1 MAQTS
6 PRPAPSPWLWIALG
20 VFVISA
26 LAAIGWV
33 RAVWPF
39 SEKSL
44 TAAIEQATGGRVE
57 WHNFRSTYFPPGAT
71 AERVKLFRTDRQ
83 PDPLIQVDRM
93 ILRGSFAGMW
103 NSPKHIAEL
112 QLRGFHLLAEQG
124 AKAAVPSSPSHST
137 SSVVIDKVVAD
148 DSTLRFV
155 QRKAGKPPF
164 ELAVWHLVLHNVD
177 NRLQPLDFQAVLAI
191 SEPPGEIHASGR
203 IGPWNSDDFATT
215 PARGNYSL
223 DGARLDVF
231 KGLSGT
237 LNSKGAFD
245 GNLGTLHAAGD
256 VNIPDFHLT
265 QSHHTVPLS
274 SHYEAMVDTLDGD
287 VTLTSVATHVLHT
300 TVMSRGSVSREPT
313 PHHGKT
319 VDLQASVQ
327 GGRIND
333 VMLVLIK
340 SKVAPM
346 TGSLQVN
353 TSIRLPPGPAPFL
366 KRLSVA
372 GDFHISGAEFTKE
385 ARRLTLDQLSA
396 SAAGR
401 KVNSDAGPG
410 TVLSNLHGHCVVK
423 DGVATLSNVTFQI
436 PGSSAGI
443 RGTFDLITQQLNF
456 QGNLQTEGELSDTQ
470 KGIKKIFVKVAVA
483 IHKHRSPQHLIPF
496 KITGQYGDPKFAL
509 NDDPQTKKRQ

>member
-1 MAQTS
+1 VKGLFYGGDFSVLKAQAIGTFT
-6 PRPAPSPWLWIALG
+6 IAIA
-20 VFVISA
+20 VFVVTWIMMK
-26 LAAIGWV
+26 LIMQLPHPW
-33 RAVWPF
+33 
-39 SEKSL
+39 KL
-44 TAAIEQATGGRVE
+44 RVE
-57 WHNFRSTYFPPGAT
+57 AHGETGAGGLDMFDHG
-71 AERVKLFRTDRQ
+71 A
-83 PDPLIQVDRM
+83 
-93 ILRGSFAGMW
+93 
-103 NSPKHIAEL
+103 IAYDYE
-112 QLRGFHLLAEQG
+112 
-124 AKAAVPSSPSHST
+124 
-137 SSVVIDKVVAD
+137 D
-148 DSTLRFV
+148 
-155 QRKAGKPPF
+155 
-164 ELAVWHLVLHNVD
+164 
-177 NRLQPLDFQAVLAI
+177 
-191 SEPPGEIHASGR
+191 
-203 IGPWNSDDFATT
+203 
-215 PARGNYSL
+215 
-223 DGARLDVF
+223 
-231 KGLSGT
+231 
-237 LNSKGAFD
+237 
-245 GNLGTLHAAGD
+245 GD
-256 VNIPDFHLT
+256 VN
-265 QSHHTVPLS
+265 
-274 SHYEAMVDTLDGD
+274 
-287 VTLTSVATHVLHT
+287 LTSVATHVLHT

-366 KRLSVA
+366 KRLSMA